1 MQEIF
6 VSLCAIFQSFFN
18 MNRFFILFFLLL
30 LCGADISAQKKYEL
44 CNSVIGS
51 TGQSSERG
59 NLKFYYTVGEAV
71 IITLKS
77 NTQKLTQGFHQPD
90 HCEFVSTGDLDLVA
104 LNIEV
109 YPNPTEDRLSIR
121 YDATKGGALY
131 ANVFDL
137 LGRPVLSN
145 HPLDR
150 PDGASIECSA
160 WQAGIYIIQ
169 LVDPETQASGT
180 VRVVKL

>member
-1 MQEIF
+1 LQLGDRLDGPIF
-6 VSLCAIFQSFFN
+6 PKGKSK
-18 MNRFFILFFLLL
+18 ILL
-30 LCGADISAQKKYEL
+30 YRR
-44 CNSVIGS
+44 
-51 TGQSSERG
+51 RG
-59 NLKFYYTVGEAV
+59 C
-71 IITLKS
+71 
-77 NTQKLTQGFHQPD
+77 D

-160 WQAGIYIIQ
+160 WQAGIYILQ